1 MRNSAVISIQK
12 QSVDGLERLSTDL
25 YGLITHTEL
34 VREWSGPFRIRQN
47 RNSDFFSVSPASG
60 MFWPGEA
67 VTFRVTLHPEKL
79 PEAKLYSGAFLISTP
94 EGWSRPVTVRADFR
108 GEPGRLAVARCGVIY
123 GKVSPQ
129 NEKGECE
136 IEFQLKKPGAYYLF
150 GFTSQMPWAVHL
162 TPEGETRFQRAGFYG
177 ILGPERPLWCAMS
190 TAMYSSRNHMP
201 MKLDAGTH
209 RFRITR
215 RANFYYQLEAVA
227 LAERPE
233 QLLNSPYSR

>member
-1 MRNSAVISIQK
+1 MISIQK
-12 QSVDGLERLSTDL
+12 QSVDGLECWSTDL
-25 YGLITHTEL
+25 SGLITHTEL
-34 VREWSGPFRIRQN
+34 EREWPGRFRIRQN

-60 MFWPGEA
+60 MFRPGEA
-67 VTFRVTLHPEKL
+67 VTFHVMLHPEKL

-94 EGWSRPVTVRADFR
+94 EEWSRPVTVRADFR
-108 GEPGRLAVARCGVIY
+108 KDPERLARARCGVIY

-190 TAMYSSRNHMP
+190 TAMYSSRNHLP

-209 RFRITR
+209 RFRISR
-215 RANFYYQLEAVA
+215 RANFYYQLDAVA

-233 QLLNSPYSR
+233 QLLNSPSNR